1 MSSIILAIESSCDDT
16 SAAVL
21 RDRKVLS
28 NVVASQIVHRQYGG
42 VVPEI
47 ASRAHDELIWFVVED
62 AITQA
67 QVNKNDLDAI
77 ACTRGPGLLGSLLV
91 GYTFSKALAYA
102 LGIPL
107 IDVHHMQ
114 AHVLAHFLDDPLP
127 DFPFIC
133 LTVSGGH
140 TQLVLVEEPMKMQV
154 IGKSLDDAAGEAFDK
169 GGKLMNLPYPAGP
182 QIDRLAKK
190 GKPIFPLAKPQINGL
205 DFSFSGLK
213 TSFLY
218 FLRDSLKVNPQFIEE
233 NLEDLCASLQFRIV
247 DILIEKLILASLLRG
262 IKEIAIAGGVAA
274 NSAFRQTLIE
284 EAKRQNWKVH
294 IPKME
299 YCTDNA
305 AMIGIVGYYKFRQKL
320 YAEPDARPEARLRWE
335 AEIR

>member
-1 MSSIILAIESSCDDT
+1 MAIESSCDDT
-16 SAAVL
+16 GAAVL
-21 RDRKVLS
+21 RGRQVLS
-28 NVVASQIVHRQYGG
+28 NVVASQMVHQQYGG

-47 ASRAHDELIWFVVED
+47 ASRAHDELIWWVVED
-62 AITQA
+62 ALNQA
-67 QVNKNDLDAI
+67 RVDKFEIEAV

-91 GYTFSKALAYA
+91 GYTFSKALTYS

-114 AHVLAHFLDDPLP
+114 AHVLAHFLGDPSP
-127 DFPFIC
+127 RFPFIC

-140 TQLVLVEEPMKMQV
+140 TQLVLVEGPMKMKV

-169 GGKLMNLPYPAGP
+169 GGKLMKLPYPAGP
-182 QIDRLAKK
+182 QIDRLAKL
-190 GKPIFPLAKPQINGL
+190 GKPIFKLAKPQISGL

-218 FLRDSLKVNPQFIEE
+218 FLRDSIKENPQFIEE
-233 NLEDLCASLQFRIV
+233 NLENLCASLQYRIV
-247 DILIEKLILASLLRG
+247 DILIEKLILASVQTG
-262 IKEIAIAGGVAA
+262 IREIAIAGGVAA
-274 NSAFRQTLIE
+274 NSALRQALKE
-284 EAKRQNWKVH
+284 EAVRKDWQVY

-305 AMIGIVGYYKFRQKL
+305 AMIGIVGYFKFLKKIFADPL
-320 YAEPDARPEARLRWE
+320 ARPEARLEWE
-335 AEIR
+335 SEIR

>member
-1 MSSIILAIESSCDDT
+1 MSTIILAIESSCDDT

-21 RDRKVLS
+21 SDRSVLS
-28 NVVASQIVHRQYGG
+28 NVVASQIVHSQYGG

-47 ASRAHDELIWFVVED
+47 ASRAHDELIWWVVEE
-62 AITQA
+62 ALRQA
-67 QVNKNDLDAI
+67 QVGKHELNAL

-91 GYTFSKALAYA
+91 GYIFSKALAYS
-102 LGIPL
+102 LRIPL

-114 AHVLAHFLDDPLP
+114 AHVLAHFLGDPSP
-127 DFPFIC
+127 EFPFIC

-140 TQLVLVEEPMKMQV
+140 TQLVLIEDPLKMRV

-182 QIDRLAKK
+182 QIDRLAKH
-190 GKPIFPLAKPQINGL
+190 GKPIFQLAKPQISGL

-218 FLRDSLKVNPQFIEE
+218 FLRDSLKENPQFIEE

-247 DILIEKLILASLLRG
+247 DILLEKLILASSQTG
-262 IKEIAIAGGVAA
+262 IREIAIAGGVAA
-274 NSAFRQTLIE
+274 NSALRQALTE
-284 EAKRQNWKVH
+284 ESVRQNWKVY
-294 IPKME
+294 IPKTE

-305 AMIGIVGYYKFRQKL
+305 AMIGVVGYYKFLKKIF
-320 YAEPDARPEARLRWE
+320 ADPEARP
-335 AEIR
+335 

>member
-21 RDRKVLS
+21 SDRIVLS

-47 ASRAHDELIWFVVED
+47 ASRAHDELIWWVVEE
-62 AITQA
+62 ALRQA
-67 QVNKNDLDAI
+67 HIDKHKLDAV

-91 GYTFSKALAYA
+91 GYTFSKALAYS
-102 LGIPL
+102 LRIPL

-114 AHVLAHFLDDPLP
+114 AHVLAHFLDDPSP
-127 DFPFIC
+127 DFPFVC

-140 TQLVLVEEPMKMQV
+140 TQLVLIDEPLKMRV

-169 GGKLMNLPYPAGP
+169 GGKLMKLPYPAGP
-182 QIDRLAKK
+182 EIDRLAKG
-190 GKPIFPLAKPQINGL
+190 GKPIFQFAKPQINGL

-218 FLRDSLKVNPQFIEE
+218 FLRDSLRENPQFIDE

-247 DILIEKLILASLLRG
+247 DILLEKLIMASLQTG
-262 IKEIAIAGGVAA
+262 IRQIAIAGGVAA
-274 NSAFRQTLIE
+274 NSALRQSLSE
-284 EAKRQNWKVH
+284 VAVRQNWKVF

-299 YCTDNA
+299 FCTDNA
-305 AMIGIVGYYKFRQKL
+305 AMIGIVGYYKFLNKVF
-320 YAEPDARPEARLRWE
+320 AEPEARPEARLAWE
-335 AEIR
+335 S